1 LAVALVELA
10 VVVHILGL
18 TVGQVAA
25 QVIIVLLQ
33 EPAYMVKETL
43 GVMVPPVLLTI
54 HQVVAAVQEP
64 LVEMLLDLLQ
74 EMAVLD
80 CHIQSADQV

>member
-33 EPAYMVKETL
+33 EPVYTVKETL

-54 HQVVAAVQEP
+54 HQVAVVAQEP

>member
-1 LAVALVELA
+1 
-10 VVVHILGL
+10 
-18 TVGQVAA
+18 
-25 QVIIVLLQ
+25 
-33 EPAYMVKETL
+33 
-43 GVMVPPVLLTI
+43 MVPPVLLTI
-54 HQVVAAVQEP
+54 HQVAVVAQEP